1 MEHCEGLHPPE
12 NRVSH
17 HATHEYST
25 LRPAVTRAVTAN
37 RGMWLPFALIFGA
50 LSFNFFLC
58 FINTNVTGVLPFHVI
73 AMEVLIV
80 LTTFL
85 ASVRSIGREQ
95 CILICATF
103 LYLLLLML
111 VRANHSG
118 DDEIDPKV
126 FRDFMIPFAFFLL
139 GLRARDL
146 RNTDFIVLIL
156 AVAVT
161 SVALFEYF
169 FVDVYL
175 RYFNII
181 MYYVARGSVATERLE
196 ILSTNLFESGIRPEG
211 RALFPIL
218 GDHRISSIFL
228 EPVSPGNFG
237 LIIFFWAMV
246 RWELEKKLRAALF
259 LMGIFLI
266 VMADN
271 RFGAYLCVLALV
283 LCLLLSRFMYALV
296 MCLPFVAVCAL
307 LGIAYSFQD
316 FTVDNSFLGR
326 LVLSGSILVAFDLST
341 WLGIGESARSAFD
354 SGYGYAISQAGILG
368 FTVLWIVF
376 MTLKSTNN
384 QFIVFRSLAGLYL
397 GMVLCVSYSPFTIK
411 TAALLWFLLGAL
423 AVGPRETRSIG
434 RTQ

>member
-1 MEHCEGLHPPE
+1 LEHFEGLHPLE
-12 NRVSH
+12 KRVSH
-17 HATHEYST
+17 HVAHGYST
-25 LRPAVTRAVTAN
+25 LHPAVSKAVTAN
-37 RGMWLPFALIFGA
+37 QGMWLSLVLILGA

-73 AMEVLIV
+73 GMEVLIV
-80 LTTFL
+80 FTAFL

-95 CILICATF
+95 CVLICATF
-103 LYLLLLML
+103 FYLLLLML
-111 VRANHSG
+111 VRASHFG
-118 DDEIDPKV
+118 GEEIDPKV

-146 RNTDFIVLIL
+146 RSTDFIVLIS
-156 AVAVT
+156 ATVVT
-161 SVALFEYF
+161 VIALFEYC

-175 RYFNII
+175 QYFNII
-181 MYYVARGSVATERLE
+181 TYYVARGSVATERLE
-196 ILSTNLFESGIRPEG
+196 LFSTSLFESGIRPEG

-246 RWELEKKLRAALF
+246 RQKLEKKFRAALF

-283 LCLLLSRFMYALV
+283 LCLLLSRFTYALV
-296 MCLPFVAVCAL
+296 MCLPLVAVCAL
-307 LGIAYSFQD
+307 VGIAYSFED

-341 WLGIGESARSAFD
+341 WLGIGQSARSAFD
-354 SGYGYAISQAGILG
+354 SGYGYAISQIGIFG
-368 FTVLWIVF
+368 FAVLWFVF
-376 MTLKSTNN
+376 MTLRSTNN
-384 QFIVFRSLAGLYL
+384 QFFVFRSLAGLYL

-423 AVGPRETRSIG
+423 AVGRETRSIG